1 MFDKGEIVMSIL
13 TIKSTF
19 EDIKTLLKNGDIC
32 FKKTIKKTFE
42 EVSKDEEH
50 DKDNV
55 IESNEIQREFLDI
68 TGIAKTDKNEWSKC
82 VVKFVIPKSKK
93 KDKLDRKYD
102 ELLSKIHDISL
113 ENIYTKGIID
123 IECTKDGTE
132 RKRLFDKDNNWKFD
146 FMEDGEIPE
155 RVDKGIR
162 AIIDCLIKQFNKE
175 YTIEKTPQ
183 YNLLL
188 ANKQL
193 IMNGAPGT
201 GKTYSARYIV

>member
-42 EVSKDEEH
+42 EVSKDEEQKNAFCFFMAMALGGVGTLD

-93 KDKLDRKYD
+93 KR
-102 ELLSKIHDISL
+102 
-113 ENIYTKGIID
+113 
-123 IECTKDGTE
+123 
-132 RKRLFDKDNNWKFD
+132 
-146 FMEDGEIPE
+146 
-155 RVDKGIR
+155 
-162 AIIDCLIKQFNKE
+162 
-175 YTIEKTPQ
+175 
-183 YNLLL
+183 
-188 ANKQL
+188 
-193 IMNGAPGT
+193 
-201 GKTYSARYIV
+201 